1 MISKKILWLG
11 GAGAAAVS
19 IAIAITINVVIN
31 NDTEIQEGTPGQ
43 LTCIDLQ
50 RAIDNLGRPGLNQM
64 PKLVRDNIDWI
75 RMQGEDCR
83 LQGKDW
89 SLIAGKIKQT
99 APVARRTIKDNGA
112 TITGG
117 IK

>member
-1 MISKKILWLG
+1 MIDKKILWLG

-19 IAIAITINVVIN
+19 IAIAITVNVVIN
-31 NDTEIQEGTPGQ
+31 KDTDIQGSIPGQ
-43 LTCIDLQ
+43 LNCIELQ
-50 RAIDNLGRPGLNQM
+50 QAIDNLGRPGLNQM
-64 PKLVRDNIDWI
+64 PQLVRDNIDWI
-75 RMQGEDCR
+75 RMQGEDCQ

-89 SLIAGKIKQT
+89 SLVAGHIKRN
-99 APVARRTIKDNGA
+99 APVARRTIKNNGA